1 MASTPRLPRKQLAIE
16 KYRKS
21 VELDPKN
28 QNDDN
33 KLKEPG
39 QK

>member
-16 KYRKS
+16 KYRN
-21 VELDPKN
+21 PWN
-28 QNDDN
+28 WIPNDDN
-33 KLKEPG
+33 KLKEPQ